1 VLESQAHVI
10 SALTIATRT
19 LTTMLLIFRVLHVQM
34 DELLDDINNFDTR
47 FKRCWDFDDKYEKK
61 IGKMLASL
69 E

>member
-1 VLESQAHVI
+1 
-10 SALTIATRT
+10 
-19 LTTMLLIFRVLHVQM
+19 MLLIFRVLHVQM